1 VQNLMSI
8 WARLDMRRRVL
19 LAGVTLAVFLGVLG
33 MTRLATTPDFSLL
46 YAGLEEAA
54 AGEVIAALDQRGV
67 AYQVRGGSILV
78 DGSRRDSLRMEL
90 AAEGLPANGLNGY
103 ELLDGLSGFGT
114 TSQMF
119 DAAYWRAK
127 EGELARTILASPA
140 IRSAR
145 VHIAQAPAQPFRQ
158 AEKPSASVFVAT
170 SSGALSAQQARALRH
185 LVASAVTGLLPTDVA
200 IIDSQAGLVSDGAE
214 SQGREAIAGRE
225 EALRRN
231 VERLLAARVGPGRA
245 IVEVSMDLV
254 TEREQISERRFDP
267 QGRVAISTE
276 TQEKTDSARDGAGE
290 VTVASNLPEGDAAGD
305 DRQSQ
310 SSESRERVNFEVSE
324 TQRDLLRE
332 PGGIRRLSVAVLVDG
347 LRSETPDGTVDWQ
360 PRPEEELATLRDLV
374 ASAVG
379 FDETRGDVITLKSL
393 PFEAL
398 PTPGTLAEAGLFG
411 SFAQL
416 DAMRLIQMGVLAL
429 VVLVLGLFVL
439 RPLLRPAA
447 VPLPFPPLPLA
458 APPRSMEILEGE
470 VDDLGPRSSPMQIL
484 SGPNS
489 DVPDDPVERLRRLIG
504 EREAESVEILRGWL
518 EQREENV

>member
-1 VQNLMSI
+1 
-8 WARLDMRRRVL
+8 
-19 LAGVTLAVFLGVLG
+19 
-33 MTRLATTPDFSLL
+33 
-46 YAGLEEAA
+46 
-54 AGEVIAALDQRGV
+54 
-67 AYQVRGGSILV
+67 
-78 DGSRRDSLRMEL
+78 
-90 AAEGLPANGLNGY
+90 
-103 ELLDGLSGFGT
+103 
-114 TSQMF
+114 MF

-127 EGELARTILASPA
+127 EGELARTILANPA

-158 AEKPSASVFVAT
+158 MEKPSASVFVAT
-170 SSGALSAQQARALRH
+170 SAGALSAQQARALRH
-185 LVASAVTGLLPTDVA
+185 LVASAVTGLLPADVA
-200 IIDSQAGLVSDGAE
+200 IIDSQAGLVSDGEEA
-214 SQGREAIAGRE
+214 QGREAIAGRE
-225 EALRRN
+225 EVLRRN

-360 PRPEEELATLRDLV
+360 PRPEEELSALRDLV

-379 FDETRGDVITLKSL
+379 FDEARG
-393 PFEAL
+393 
-398 PTPGTLAEAGLFG
+398 
-411 SFAQL
+411 
-416 DAMRLIQMGVLAL
+416 M
-429 VVLVLGLFVL
+429 
-439 RPLLRPAA
+439 
-447 VPLPFPPLPLA
+447 
-458 APPRSMEILEGE
+458 
-470 VDDLGPRSSPMQIL
+470 SSP
-484 SGPNS
+484 
-489 DVPDDPVERLRRLIG
+489 
-504 EREAESVEILRGWL
+504 
-518 EQREENV
+518 